1 MAGTCDLLGSTEWV
15 GPAAEALAVP
25 LRHGADFS
33 ELFFEDKTETRISSN
48 GRQITASSSTHMH
61 GAGLYL
67 MSGTETRYGYTNRT
81 DAPGLLSLAN
91 GLGCLAPWR
100 ASAPASACDPVVE
113 RTYASHNTVLR
124 SPETVG
130 ADEKARL
137 LNQVCAEAR
146 SFSPKIVEVHA
157 DYQDR
162 LQDVAVVN
170 SEGLLAREHRTITTL
185 RLFVTASDGERMNA
199 AWNNFSSGHGFEY
212 LEDDAER
219 SKMVAVTCECAL
231 NGLVARP
238 VKPEVMPVVV
248 DSGTFIHEDCG
259 HPLEATHLAGGT
271 GVYYGKIGQQVASP
285 LVTIGD
291 SGEWPELC
299 GSFAMSDEGVEAKDN
314 VLIEDGILRGYMVD
328 RLGSRQLGM
337 PQTSAGRRQDYRF
350 APVSRMSNTYL
361 KKGATP
367 TADIIPSVSHG
378 LYVREVG
385 GGNVNPTTGNFN
397 FLAVSGNI
405 IENGEL
411 TYPISNINLS
421 GQSIDAL
428 MRIAAVGDSYFP
440 DSGSLCGAD
449 SGLIYVTAFMPRI
462 LVDGM
467 MVG

>member
-1 MAGTCDLLGSTEWV
+1 MRACELMESTSWVEPAG
-15 GPAAEALAVP
+15 EALALP
-25 LRHGADFS
+25 LGRGADFS
-33 ELFFEDKTETRISSN
+33 ELFFEDKYETRISSN

-67 MSGTETRYGYTNRT
+67 MSGTQTRYGFTNNT
-81 DAPGLLSLAN
+81 DARGLRSLAER
-91 GLGCLAPWR
+91 LGSLGPWK
-100 ASAPASACDPVVE
+100 APAAPSAILPVRE
-113 RTYASHNTVLR
+113 RVYAPHNTVVK
-124 SPETVG
+124 SPETVP
-130 ADEKARL
+130 AEAKARL

-146 SFSPKIVEVHA
+146 AYSSKIVEVHA

-162 LQDVAVVN
+162 IQNVAVMN
-170 SEGLLAREHRTITTL
+170 SEGLLARERRVITTL
-185 RLFVTASDGERMNA
+185 RLFVTASDGERMNG

-219 SKMVAVTCECAL
+219 SRMVASVCGNAM
-231 NGLVARP
+231 NGLVARSVSP
-238 VKPEVMPVVV
+238 QVMPVVV

-259 HPLEATHLAGGT
+259 HPLESTHLAGGT
-271 GVYYGKIGQQVASP
+271 GVYYGKIGEVVASP

-314 VLIEDGILRGYMVD
+314 VLIENGVLKGYMVD

-337 PQTSAGRRQDYRF
+337 PQTAAGRRQDYRF
-350 APVSRMSNTYL
+350 APVARMSNTYL
-361 KKGATP
+361 KKGETP
-367 TADIIPSVSHG
+367 TESIIPSVSHG

-428 MRIAAVGDSYFP
+428 KRIVAVGDSYFP
-440 DSGSLCGAD
+440 DDGSLCGAD
-449 SGLIYVTAFMPRI
+449 SGLVYVTAFMPRVLI
-462 LVDGM
+462 DGM

>member
-1 MAGTCDLLGSTEWV
+1 MDARELMESSDWV
-15 GPAAEALAVP
+15 EPAAQALALP
-25 LRHGADFS
+25 LTHGADFS
-33 ELFFEDKTETRISSN
+33 ELFFEDKLETRISSN
-48 GRQITASSSTHMH
+48 GHQITASSSTHMH

-67 MSGTETRYGYTNRT
+67 MSGTQTRYGFTNNT
-81 DAPGLLSLAN
+81 DAHGLSALAAN
-91 GLGCLAPWR
+91 LGSLAPWK
-100 ASAPASACDPVVE
+100 AAAAPSAVLPVQE
-113 RTYASHNTVLR
+113 RTYAPHNTVLK
-124 SPETVG
+124 SPETVD
-130 ADEKARL
+130 AKVKAHL

-146 SFSPKIVEVHA
+146 AYSPKIVEVHA

-162 LQDVAVVN
+162 IQNVAVLN
-170 SEGLLAREHRTITTL
+170 SEGLLARERRVITTL
-185 RLFVTASDGERMNA
+185 RLFVTAADGDRMNG
-199 AWNNFSSGHGFEY
+199 AWNNFSSGHGFEF
-212 LEDDAER
+212 LEDDEER
-219 SKMVAVTCECAL
+219 SRMVSSTCENAM
-231 NGLVARP
+231 NGLVARGVSP
-238 VKPEVMPVVV
+238 QVMPVVV

-259 HPLEATHLAGGT
+259 HPLESTHLAGGT
-271 GVYYGKIGQQVASP
+271 GVYYGKIGEQVASP

-314 VLIEDGILRGYMVD
+314 VLIENGVLKGYMVD

-350 APVSRMSNTYL
+350 APVARMSNTYL
-361 KKGATP
+361 KKGTTP
-367 TADIIPSVSHG
+367 TDSIIPSVSHG

-421 GQSIDAL
+421 GQSIGAL
-428 MRIAAVGDSYFP
+428 KRIAAVGDSYFP
-440 DSGSLCGAD
+440 DYGSLCGAD
-449 SGLIYVTAFMPRI
+449 SGLVYVTAFMPRVLI
-462 LVDGM
+462 DGM

>member
-1 MAGTCDLLGSTEWV
+1 MPNCDFMSSSDWV
-15 GPAAEALAVP
+15 EPATSALALP
-25 LRHGADFS
+25 LSHGADFS
-33 ELFFEDKTETRISSN
+33 ELFFEDKHETRISSN
-48 GRQITASSSTHMH
+48 GSIITASSSTHMH

-67 MSGTETRYGYTNRT
+67 MSGTETRYGFTNAT
-81 DAPGLLSLAN
+81 DAAGLSALAA
-91 GLGCLAPWR
+91 GLGNLAPWR
-100 ASAPASACDPVVE
+100 AGAAASVPVPVEE
-113 RTYASHNTVLR
+113 RTYAPHNTVLR
-124 SPETVG
+124 DP
-130 ADEKARL
+130 ADVPSAEKARI

-146 SFSPKIVEVHA
+146 GFSPKISEVHA

-162 LQDVAVVN
+162 IQNVAVIN
-170 SEGLLAREHRTITTL
+170 SEGLLAREKRVITTL
-185 RLFVTASDGERMNA
+185 RLFVTASDGDRMNA

-219 SKMVAVTCECAL
+219 SKMVRSTCESAI
-231 NGLVARP
+231 NGLVSHSVRA
-238 VKPEVMPVVV
+238 EVMPVVV

-259 HPLEATHLAGGT
+259 HPLESTHLAGGT
-271 GVYYGKIGQQVASP
+271 GIFYGKIGQQVASP

-299 GSFAMSDEGVEAKDN
+299 GSFAMSDEGVEARDN

-350 APVSRMSNTYL
+350 APVARMSNTYL
-361 KKGATP
+361 KKGTTP
-367 TADIIPSVSHG
+367 TKDIIPSVSHG

-428 MRIAAVGDSYFP
+428 KRIVAVGDSYFP

-449 SGLIYVTAFMPRI
+449 SGLIYVTAFMPRVLI
-462 LVDGM
+462 DGM

>member
-1 MAGTCDLLGSTEWV
+1 MTAFDILNSSEWV
-15 GPAAEALAVP
+15 EPAAETISLPLA
-25 LRHGADFS
+25 HGADFS
-33 ELFFEDKTETRISSN
+33 ELFFEDKRETRISSN
-48 GRQITASSSTHMH
+48 GRHIVASSTTHMT

-67 MSGTETRYGYTNRT
+67 MSGTVTRYGYTNRL
-81 DAPGLLSLAN
+81 DAAGLEALASR
-91 GLGCLAPWR
+91 LGGLAPWR
-100 ASAPASACDPVVE
+100 AGAKVATALPTEERVFAP
-113 RTYASHNTVLR
+113 HNTVLR
-124 SPETVG
+124 DP
-130 ADEKARL
+130 ADVPSCEKALL
-137 LNQVCAEAR
+137 LNRVCDEAR
-146 SFSPKIVEVHA
+146 GFSPKIVEVHA

-162 LQDVAVVN
+162 IQNVAVIN
-170 SEGLLAREHRTITTL
+170 SEGLLARERRVITTL
-185 RLFVTASDGERMNA
+185 RLFVTASDGGQMNA

-219 SKMVAVTCECAL
+219 SKMIVSTCKSAI
-231 NGLVARP
+231 NGLMARP
-238 VKPEVMPVVV
+238 VSPEVMPVVV

-259 HPLEATHLAGGT
+259 HPLESTHLVGGT
-271 GVYYGKIGQQVASP
+271 SVFYGKIGQQVASP

-291 SGEWPELC
+291 SSAWPELC
-299 GSFAMSDEGVEAKDN
+299 GSFAMSDEGVEAMDN
-314 VLIEDGILRGYMVD
+314 VLIKDGILRGYMVD

-350 APVSRMSNTYL
+350 APVARMSNTYL
-361 KKGATP
+361 RKGTTP

-428 MRIAAVGDSYFP
+428 KRIVAVGDTYFP

-462 LVDGM
+462 LIDGM